1 MNDPEWRDKSQE
13 DPVRILFFLAD
24 RLSVGPVIC
33 SFDLFCVSG
42 SAAGT

>member
-13 DPVRILFFLAD
+13 DPVKILFLTD
-24 RLSVGPVIC
+24 RLNVGPVIC